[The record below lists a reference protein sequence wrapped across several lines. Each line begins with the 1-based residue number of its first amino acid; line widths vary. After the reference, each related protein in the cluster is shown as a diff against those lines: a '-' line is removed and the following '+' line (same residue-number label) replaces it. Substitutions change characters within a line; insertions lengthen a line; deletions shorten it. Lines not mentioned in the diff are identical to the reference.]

1 MKKKFYKII
10 IVLFTV
16 LLLFILVKKY
26 RQSKLLDFLKEK
38 RILIAVH
45 ILENEGKI
53 LIFKGKNKISE
64 IPAENIVSILSVE
77 NNSVFYLETNMEKKE
92 SSAVQIDLDTKKV
105 TARIKIPFSHEIFYA
120 RKINNT
126 IYFSDRSIF
135 KDKRNKVDYLYLF
148 DINRNKLLKIMDY
161 DNEGMPLITK
171 EEIIYSKNGKIYSLD
186 TYKNNNN
193 YLFEGSNPFAIEE
206 EMVYYEE
213 NGNILKRGK
222 NSNNKK
228 ILFKKDN
235 NQKELIKKISEN
247 LYVFMKEKEMEW
259 FMYLEYTELEMK
271 NIKNNENINLN
282 NIFFK
287 NVTRKGNFIYPILI
301 DTSVIFIDD
310 VN

>member
-1 MKKKFYKII
+1 MKKIFYKII

-16 LLLFILVKKY
+16 LLLFILVKKH

-38 RILIAVH
+38 RILIAVN
-45 ILENEGKI
+45 ILENRGKI

-64 IPAENIVSILSVE
+64 IPAENIASILSVE
-77 NNSVFYLETNMEKKE
+77 NNSVFYLETDRKKKE
-92 SSAVQIDLDTKKV
+92 NFAVQIDLDTKKV
-105 TARIKIPFSHEIFYA
+105 ASRIKIPFNREIFYA
-120 RKINNT
+120 RKINNI
-126 IYFSDRSIF
+126 IYFSDRNIF
-135 KDKRNKVDYLYLF
+135 EDKSNKVHYLYLF
-148 DINRNKLLKIMDY
+148 DINKNKLLKIMDY
-161 DNEGMPLITK
+161 DSKGMPLITK
-171 EEIIYSKNGKIYSLD
+171 EEIIYSKNGKIYSLEIS
-186 TYKNNNN
+186 KNNNN

-235 NQKELIKKISEN
+235 NQEGLIKRISEN
-247 LYVFMKEKEMEW
+247 LYVFMTEKEMEE
-259 FMYLEYTELEMK
+259 FMYLEYTKLEMK
-271 NIKNNENINLN
+271 NIENNASINLN

-287 NVTRKGNFIYPILI
+287 NVTRKGDLIYPVLI
-301 DTSVIFIDD
+301 DNSVIFIDD